1 MSVTKVEIGSRF
13 GKWIVLE
20 KDKTKTGYS
29 ICQCM
34 CGTIKSVRNH
44 CLTHG
49 LSLSCGKCI
58 NHSYKKGNVYDL
70 TQNYGIGYTT
80 NTNRP
85 FLFDK
90 EDYDLIKNYS
100 RREDNRGYIV
110 TSLNNY
116 LNSGHNRTLGLHQ
129 LVKGVELS
137 SKFDR
142 LKVIDYKNLNKA
154 DNQKNNLAITT
165 QQNNIINRG
174 MQKNNTTGVTGVSM
188 DGNSYRGHIAFNGQQ
203 YSKGFPTMEQAI
215 EWRKEQEKILFAGIH
230 RQIDCEENN
239 NE

>member
-1 MSVTKVEIGSRF
+1 MKIEIGSHF
-13 GKWIVLE
+13 GKWTVLE
-20 KDKTKTGYS
+20 KDKNKYGYS

-34 CGTIKSVRNH
+34 CGTIRSVRNH
-44 CLTHG
+44 CLTHD

-58 NHSYKKGNVYDL
+58 NKSYKKGNVYDL
-70 TQNYGIGYTT
+70 TQDYGIGYTT
-80 NTNRP
+80 NTNHP

-100 RREDNRGYIV
+100 WREDGRGYIV
-110 TSLNNY
+110 TTLNNY
-116 LNSGHNRTLGLHQ
+116 LKSGHNRTLQLHQ

-137 SKFDR
+137 SKFDK
-142 LKVIDYKNLNKA
+142 LKVIDHKNLNKA
-154 DNQKNNLAITT
+154 DNQKNNLIITT
-165 QQNNIINRG
+165 QQNNVINRRV
-174 MQKNNTTGVTGVSM
+174 QKNNTTGATGVYII
-188 DGNSYRGHIAFNGQQ
+188 GNSYRGCIVFNGKQ

-215 EWRKEQEKILFAGIH
+215 EWRKEQEKILFAGVY